1 MKQRGFTLI
10 EIMVAVLISAI
21 LAVMAFEAMQN
32 ALSGRE
38 RIQSNTARLRDVQF
52 AMRSFVQDFSQ
63 LVPRP
68 VREPLGESFQSAL
81 LGSRNTD
88 STVALTRGGWMNPVG
103 GERSTLQRVRYQ
115 LRDKKLYRDYWVAL
129 DAPLD
134 PPPQER
140 ALLDQVKAF
149 SVRYMTVGRNWLE
162 VWPQATSGGAIS
174 ERELRERPLAIEVTI
189 ELEDWGKLIRIIE
202 VPG

>member
-21 LAVMAFEAMQN
+21 LSVMAFEAMQN
-32 ALSGRE
+32 ALTSRE
-38 RIQSNTARLRDVQF
+38 RIQSNATRLRDVQF
-52 AMRSFVQDFSQ
+52 AMRSVVQDFSQ

-68 VREPLGESFQSAL
+68 VREPLGATFQAAL
-81 LGSRNTD
+81 LGTRNTD
-88 STVALTRGGWMNPVG
+88 SAVALTRGGWMNPVG
-103 GERSTLQRVRYQ
+103 GERSNFQRVRYQ
-115 LRDKKLYRDYWVAL
+115 LRDKKLYRGYWLAL

-140 ALLDQVKAF
+140 VLLDQVKSF
-149 SVRYMTVGRNWLE
+149 SVRYMAVGRNWLE
-162 VWPQATSGGAIS
+162 TWPPPTAGGAIT
-174 ERELRERPLAIEVTI
+174 ERELRERPLAVEVTI
-189 ELEDWGKLIRIIE
+189 ELEDWGKLIRLVE